1 MITSEYKS
9 VADILSNCASVAR
22 PDAMIFRN
30 PGVGIESVGG
40 DELLARAQRA
50 AAAMRAYG
58 VSPGDRVLLMLTK
71 QSDFIEAFFGA
82 IWADAIPV
90 PLFPPIFARQP
101 EDFVASFGEIA
112 VNSGAGFLV
121 ASENDVGLLAELTI
135 YLGDS
140 FRTIPC
146 NSWSDASERLV
157 DEPQRRTDDIALLQ
171 YTSGSTGA
179 PKGVALSHS
188 NVLANVHAIGRAIDY
203 SDRDVGVSW
212 LPLYHD
218 MGLISMLTTQYWGSS
233 MVIMSPLDFA
243 RDPSTWLR
251 AISEHGGTLSPAP
264 NFAYRR
270 CLQLTDND
278 LEGVDLSSWRLAL
291 SGAEHVDA
299 DTVRDFSARFVSHG
313 FRSNAF
319 YPVYGLAEHT
329 LAVSFP
335 PLGAEP
341 VVDSIDRDR
350 LAATGVAATIDSEH
364 DSALNFVSVGIPLE
378 GVTVEVRDK
387 EGQPLDEGHVGELVV
402 KSGCVM
408 KGYFQDVAATAEVLT
423 DGWLKTGDLGYFRD
437 GMLYISGRIK
447 DMIIRNGR
455 KYYPHDIEL
464 AATHVPGVRAGR
476 VTAFSLLAEA
486 GKEQLIV
493 LAETNG
499 KSNATN
505 VDLMRRIGTAVAKRI
520 GFRPD
525 EVALCPSGAL
535 PITSSGK
542 VRRRLARD
550 RYCSGEL
557 ASG

>member
-1 MITSEYKS
+1 MTGPDHNS
-9 VADILSNCASVAR
+9 VADILTEGASIAR
-22 PDAMIFRN
+22 PDAMVFRN
-30 PGVGIESVGG
+30 RGVNPESVGG
-40 DELLARAQRA
+40 EELLARAQRA
-50 AAAMRAYG
+50 AAAMRACG
-58 VSPGDRVLLMLTK
+58 VSPGDRVLLMLTA

-90 PLFPPIFARQP
+90 PLFPPIFARKP

-112 VNSGAGFLV
+112 INSGAGFLV
-121 ASENDVGLLAELTI
+121 ASENDVELLAELTI
-135 YLGDS
+135 YLGDT
-140 FRTIPC
+140 FRTIPR
-146 NSWSDASERLV
+146 SAWSTTSERLV
-157 DEPQRRTDDIALLQ
+157 DQPQRDTNDIALLQ

-188 NVLANVHAIGRAIDY
+188 NVLANVRAIGQAIDY
-203 SDRDVGVSW
+203 SDQDVGVSW

-233 MVIMSPLDFA
+233 IVIMSPLEFA
-243 RDPSTWLR
+243 RDPSIWLR
-251 AISEHGGTLSPAP
+251 AISEHKGTLSPAP

-270 CLQLTDND
+270 CSQLNND
-278 LEGVDLSSWRLAL
+278 ELENIDLSSWRLAL

-299 DTVRDFSARFVSHG
+299 DTVRDFTARFSSYG

-341 VVDSIDRDR
+341 VVDTIDRDR
-350 LAATGVAATIDSEH
+350 LAATGIAATINKEH
-364 DSALNFVSVGIPLE
+364 DSALDFVSVGVPLE
-378 GVTVEVRDK
+378 GVTVEIRDK
-387 EGQPLDEGHVGELVV
+387 EGKPLPEGHVGELAV
-402 KSGCVM
+402 KSDCVM
-408 KGYFQDVAATAEVLT
+408 TGYFQDVAATAKVLL
-423 DGWLKTGDLGYFRD
+423 DGWLKTGDLGYLRD

-464 AATHVPGVRAGR
+464 AATDVPGVRAGR

-486 GKEQLIV
+486 GKEQLVV

-499 KSNATN
+499 QEKQFNPE
-505 VDLMRRIGTAVAKRI
+505 LGRRIGTAVAKRI

-525 EVALCPSGAL
+525 EVALCPKGSL
-535 PITSSGK
+535 PVTSSGK

-550 RYCSGEL
+550 LFRTGEL
-557 ASG
+557 AVN